1 VKPNDIHPIDT
12 YEQMDPI
19 QTVSIIIPVLN
30 EEDAIAKVINDIP
43 KTVRTGATV
52 QEIIVVDNGCTD
64 NTSAIAEQNGARV
77 VTEQRRG
84 YGHACL
90 AGIAALEAKPPDIV
104 VFLDGDY
111 SDYPTD
117 MSQLLHPIL
126 EGSAALVIGAR
137 TQGNAKEALLPQARF
152 GNWLACFLIRHFFGV
167 RYTDLGPFRAI
178 RYADLL
184 ALNMQDKTFGWT
196 VEMQLKAAKQGIP
209 ACEVPVRYRKRIGT
223 SKITGTFT
231 GTLKAGY
238 KILTTLIYH
247 RFLT

>member
-1 VKPNDIHPIDT
+1 MPSEKISV
-12 YEQMDPI
+12 
-19 QTVSIIIPVLN
+19 IIPVLN
-30 EEDAIAKVINDIP
+30 EENAIANVIADIP
-43 KTVRTGATV
+43 KSVRSLDGKTEATV

-64 NTSAIAEQNGARV
+64 NTAAIAHRNGARV
-77 VTEQRRG
+77 IAEPRRG
-84 YGHACL
+84 YGFACL
-90 AGIAALEAKPPDIV
+90 AGIAALTTTEPDIV

-117 MSQLLHPIL
+117 MPQLLHPIF
-126 EGSAALVIGAR
+126 EGKTDFVIGAR
-137 TQGNAKEALLPQARF
+137 SANRARNALLPQARF
-152 GNWLACFLIRHFFGV
+152 GNWLACFLIKHFYGA

-178 RYADLL
+178 RYPQLL

-196 VEMQLKAAKQGIP
+196 VEMQLKAVKQGIP
-209 ACEVPVRYRKRIGT
+209 VCEVPVRYRKRIGV

>member
-1 VKPNDIHPIDT
+1 
-12 YEQMDPI
+12 M
-19 QTVSIIIPVLN
+19 
-30 EEDAIAKVINDIP
+30 
-43 KTVRTGATV
+43 RTLDETTEATV

-64 NTSAIAEQNGARV
+64 NTAAIAARNGAKV
-77 VTEQRRG
+77 ITEPRQG
-84 YGHACL
+84 YGSACL
-90 AGIAALEAKPPDIV
+90 AGIAALTTTPPDIV

-117 MSQLLHPIL
+117 MPQLLQPIL
-126 EGSAALVIGAR
+126 EGKADLVIGAR
-137 TQGNAKEALLPQARF
+137 SADGAQDALLPQARF
-152 GNWLACFLIRHFFGV
+152 GNWIACFLIQRFFGV

-178 RYADLL
+178 RYPQLL

-196 VEMQLKAAKQGIP
+196 VEMQLKAAKQRMFV
-209 ACEVPVRYRKRIGT
+209 CEIPVRYRKRIGV

>member
-1 VKPNDIHPIDT
+1 MP
-12 YEQMDPI
+12 
-19 QTVSIIIPVLN
+19 TVSVIIPVLN
-30 EEDAIAKVINDIP
+30 EEDAIAKVIADIP
-43 KTVRTGATV
+43 QTVRTLDEQNEATV

-77 VTEQRRG
+77 VTEPQRG

-90 AGIAALEAKPPDIV
+90 AGIAALETSVPDIV

-231 GTLKAGY
+231 GTLKASY

-247 RFLT
+247 RFLA

>member
-1 VKPNDIHPIDT
+1 MSAKKISV
-12 YEQMDPI
+12 
-19 QTVSIIIPVLN
+19 IIPVLN
-30 EEDAIAKVINDIP
+30 EENAIAKVITDIP
-43 KTVRTGATV
+43 KTVGTLDEKTEATV
-52 QEIIVVDNGCTD
+52 EEIIVVDNGCTD
-64 NTSAIAEQNGARV
+64 NTAAIAHRNGARV
-77 VTEQRRG
+77 ITEPRRG
-84 YGHACL
+84 YGSACL
-90 AGIAALEAKPPDIV
+90 AGIAALTTTEPDIV

-117 MSQLLHPIL
+117 MPHLLHPIL
-126 EGSAALVIGAR
+126 EGKTDFVIGAR
-137 TQGNAKEALLPQARF
+137 RADSARDALLPQARF
-152 GNWLACFLIRHFFGV
+152 GNWLACFLIKYFYGV

-178 RYADLL
+178 RYLQLL

-209 ACEVPVRYRKRIGT
+209 VCEVPVRYRKRIGV

-247 RFLT
+247 RFTE

>member
-1 VKPNDIHPIDT
+1 MRKADT
-12 YEQMDPI
+12 Q
-19 QTVSIIIPVLN
+19 QTISVIIPVLN
-30 EEDAIAKVINDIP
+30 EENAIAKVITDIP
-43 KTVRTGATV
+43 KTIGSAEARI

-64 NTSAIAEQNGARV
+64 NTAAIAHQNGARV
-77 VTEQRRG
+77 VKEPRQG
-84 YGHACL
+84 YGAACL
-90 AGIAALEAKPPDIV
+90 TGIAALVTTPPDIV

-117 MSQLLHPIL
+117 MPRLLHPIL
-126 EGSAALVIGAR
+126 NNEAALVIGAR
-137 TQGNAKEALLPQARF
+137 TQGDAKDALLPQARL
-152 GNWLACFLIRHFFGV
+152 GNWLACLLIARLFGV

-178 RYADLL
+178 RYSELL
-184 ALNMQDKTFGWT
+184 SLNMQDKTFGWT
-196 VEMQLKAAKQGIP
+196 VEMQLKAAKQGLQIR
-209 ACEVPVRYRKRIGT
+209 EVPVRYRKRIGT

>member
-1 VKPNDIHPIDT
+1 MNT
-12 YEQMDPI
+12 L
-19 QTVSIIIPVLN
+19 QTVSVIIPVLN
-30 EEDAIAKVINDIP
+30 EEAAIAKVIADIP
-43 KTVRTGATV
+43 KTVRTEATV

-64 NTSAIAEQNGARV
+64 NTAAIAERNGARV
-77 VTEQRRG
+77 VTEPRRG
-84 YGHACL
+84 YGYACL
-90 AGIAALEAKPPDIV
+90 AGIDALTASVPDIV

-117 MSQLLHPIL
+117 MPQLLQPIL

-137 TQGNAKEALLPQARF
+137 THGSAKAALLPQARF

-167 RYTDLGPFRAI
+167 CYTDLGPFRAI
-178 RYADLL
+178 RYCELL

-196 VEMQLKAAKQGIP
+196 VEMQLKAAKQGI
-209 ACEVPVRYRKRIGT
+209 AVCEVPVRYRKRIGT
-223 SKITGTFT
+223 SKITGTFI

-238 KILTTLIYH
+238 KILATLIYH

>member
-1 VKPNDIHPIDT
+1 
-12 YEQMDPI
+12 MSS
-19 QTVSIIIPVLN
+19 QTISVIIPALN
-30 EEDAIAKVINDIP
+30 EENAIAKVIADIP
-43 KTVRTGATV
+43 KTVRTPDEQHEASV

-64 NTSAIAEQNGARV
+64 NTAAIAERSGARV
-77 VTEQRRG
+77 VTEPRRG
-84 YGHACL
+84 YGYACL
-90 AGIAALEAKPPDIV
+90 AGIAALATSAPNIV

-111 SDYPTD
+111 SDYPAD
-117 MSQLLHPIL
+117 MPQLLSPIL
-126 EGSAALVIGAR
+126 EDEAAFVIGAR
-137 TQGNAKEALLPQARF
+137 SADNAQDALLPQARF
-152 GNWLACFLIRHFFGV
+152 GNWLACFLIHRFFGV

-178 RYADLL
+178 RYPQLL

-209 ACEVPVRYRKRIGT
+209 VCEVPVRYRKRIGT

-238 KILTTLIYH
+238 KILTTLFYH

>member
-1 VKPNDIHPIDT
+1 MSAEKISV
-12 YEQMDPI
+12 
-19 QTVSIIIPVLN
+19 IIPVLN
-30 EEDAIAKVINDIP
+30 EENAIANVITDIP
-43 KTVRTGATV
+43 KTVRTLDEKTEATV

-64 NTSAIAEQNGARV
+64 NTAAIARRNGARV
-77 VTEQRRG
+77 ITEPRRG
-84 YGHACL
+84 YGFACL
-90 AGIAALEAKPPDIV
+90 AGIAALTATEPDIV

-117 MSQLLHPIL
+117 MPHLLHPIL
-126 EGSAALVIGAR
+126 ESRTDFVIGAR
-137 TQGNAKEALLPQARF
+137 TADDARDALLPQARF
-152 GNWLACFLIRHFFGV
+152 GNWLACFLIKCFYGV

-178 RYADLL
+178 RYPQLL

-196 VEMQLKAAKQGIP
+196 VEMQLKAAKQGISV
-209 ACEVPVRYRKRIGT
+209 CEVPVRYRKRIGV

-247 RFLT
+247 RFLA

>member
-1 VKPNDIHPIDT
+1 MPSEKISV
-12 YEQMDPI
+12 
-19 QTVSIIIPVLN
+19 IIPVLN
-30 EEDAIAKVINDIP
+30 EENAIANVIADIP
-43 KTVRTGATV
+43 TTVRSLDGKTEATV

-64 NTSAIAEQNGARV
+64 NTAAIAHRNGARV
-77 VTEQRRG
+77 IAEPRRG
-84 YGHACL
+84 YGFACL
-90 AGIAALEAKPPDIV
+90 AGIAALTTTEPDIV

-117 MSQLLHPIL
+117 MPQLLHPIL
-126 EGSAALVIGAR
+126 EGKVDFVIGAR
-137 TQGNAKEALLPQARF
+137 RADGALDALLPQARF
-152 GNWLACFLIRHFFGV
+152 GNWLACFLIKHFYGV

-178 RYADLL
+178 RYSQLL

-196 VEMQLKAAKQGIP
+196 VEMQLKAVKQGIP
-209 ACEVPVRYRKRIGT
+209 VCEVPVRYRKRIGV

>member
-1 VKPNDIHPIDT
+1 MP
-12 YEQMDPI
+12 
-19 QTVSIIIPVLN
+19 TVSVIIPVLN
-30 EEDAIAKVINDIP
+30 EENAIAKVIADIP
-43 KTVRTGATV
+43 KTGNNEETTI

-64 NTSAIAEQNGARV
+64 NTAAIAVQSGARV
-77 VTEQRRG
+77 VTEPRRG
-84 YGHACL
+84 YGYACL
-90 AGIAALEAKPPDIV
+90 AGIDALITSPPDIV

-117 MSQLLHPIL
+117 MPQLLQPIRN
-126 EGSAALVIGAR
+126 GKATLVIGAR
-137 TQGNAKEALLPQARF
+137 TQDDARDALLPQARF
-152 GNWLACFLIRHFFGV
+152 GNWLACFLIRCFFGV

-178 RYADLL
+178 RYPELL
-184 ALNMQDKTFGWT
+184 NLNMQDKTFGWT

-209 ACEVPVRYRKRIGT
+209 VCEVPVRYRKRIGT

-247 RFLT
+247 RFLA

>member
-1 VKPNDIHPIDT
+1 MMILPAFHHSFLFFAMK
-12 YEQMDPI
+12 
-19 QTVSIIIPVLN
+19 VSVIIPVLN
-30 EEDAIAKVINDIP
+30 EEDAIAKVIADIP
-43 KTVRTGATV
+43 QTGNNGEITV

-64 NTSAIAEQNGARV
+64 NTATIATQCGARV
-77 VTEQRRG
+77 VTEPRRG
-84 YGHACL
+84 YGYACL
-90 AGIAALEAKPPDIV
+90 TGIDALTTKPPDIV

-117 MSQLLHPIL
+117 MPQLLQPIL

-137 TQGNAKEALLPQARF
+137 TQGSAKDALLPQARF
-152 GNWLACFLIRHFFGV
+152 GNWLACFLIRQFFGV

-178 RYADLL
+178 RYRELL

-196 VEMQLKAAKQGIP
+196 VEMQLKAAKLGI
-209 ACEVPVRYRKRIGT
+209 AVREVPVRYRKRIGT
-223 SKITGTFT
+223 SKITGTLT

>member
-1 VKPNDIHPIDT
+1 MCTPDGH
-12 YEQMDPI
+12 
-19 QTVSIIIPVLN
+19 
-30 EEDAIAKVINDIP
+30 
-43 KTVRTGATV
+43 TGAIIH
-52 QEIIVVDNGCTD
+52 EIIVVDNGSTD
-64 NTSAIAEQNGARV
+64 NTAVIAEQNGARV
-77 VTEQRRG
+77 VNEPRKG
-84 YGHACL
+84 YGSACL
-90 AGIAALEAKPPDIV
+90 AGIAALAETPPDIV

-117 MSQLLHPIL
+117 MPRLLQPIL
-126 EGSAALVIGAR
+126 EDRAVLVIGAR
-137 TQGNAKEALLPQARF
+137 NAYNAREALLPQARF
-152 GNWLACFLIRHFFGV
+152 GNWLACLLIRYFFGV

-178 RYADLL
+178 RYPQLL

-223 SKITGTFT
+223 SKITGTLT

-238 KILTTLIYH
+238 KILTTLFYH

>member
-1 VKPNDIHPIDT
+1 MDT
-12 YEQMDPI
+12 I
-19 QTVSIIIPVLN
+19 QTVSVIIPVLN
-30 EEDAIAKVINDIP
+30 EEDAIAKVIADIP
-43 KTVRTGATV
+43 QTGNNGEITV

-64 NTSAIAEQNGARV
+64 NTAAIAAQCGARV
-77 VTEQRRG
+77 VTEPRRG
-84 YGHACL
+84 YGYACL
-90 AGIAALEAKPPDIV
+90 AGIAALETSAPDIV

-117 MSQLLHPIL
+117 MPRLLQPICNG
-126 EGSAALVIGAR
+126 EAAFVIGAR
-137 TQGNAKEALLPQARF
+137 TQGDAKDALLPQARF
-152 GNWLACFLIRHFFGV
+152 GNWLACFLIRRFFGI

-196 VEMQLKAAKQGIP
+196 VEMQLKAAKRGIP
-209 ACEVPVRYRKRIGT
+209 VCEVPVRYRKRIGT
-223 SKITGTFT
+223 SKITGTLT

-247 RFLT
+247 RFLA

>member
-1 VKPNDIHPIDT
+1 
-12 YEQMDPI
+12 M
-19 QTVSIIIPVLN
+19 VSEKISVIIPVLN
-30 EEDAIAKVINDIP
+30 EENAIAKVIADIP
-43 KTVRTGATV
+43 KTVRILDEKTEATV

-64 NTSAIAEQNGARV
+64 NTAAIARRNGARV
-77 VTEQRRG
+77 ITEPRRG
-84 YGHACL
+84 YGYACL
-90 AGIAALEAKPPDIV
+90 AGIAALTAIEPDIV

-117 MSQLLHPIL
+117 MPQLLHPIL
-126 EGSAALVIGAR
+126 EGKTDFVIGAR
-137 TQGNAKEALLPQARF
+137 SADDAREALLPQARF
-152 GNWLACFLIRHFFGV
+152 GNWLACFLIKCFYGV

-178 RYADLL
+178 RYPQLL

-209 ACEVPVRYRKRIGT
+209 VCEVPVRYRKRIGV